1 MKAARWLVIAAAL
14 LAAGCARE
22 KVQPQQLANVTAS
35 PQANASLPLSLSFN
49 SLNGKTIVIADA
61 LAARPS
67 ILLFADFTCS
77 NLCGP
82 TLSLIAHSLA
92 ESGLRAGSDFRLI
105 VIGIDPKDSAADARA
120 MKQKQLPAGFPAVF
134 LRGNEANIH
143 AATNAL
149 GYRYEYDAQH
159 DQFAHSADAYVLDA
173 SGRVSRVLNG
183 LTASAR
189 DLRLALV
196 GASNREIGT
205 FRDHLQLLCYGFD
218 PAKGTYSIAVNRILI
233 AACCLTVLSLAGMI
247 LLLSFGRVK
256 RA

>member
-1 MKAARWLVIAAAL
+1 MKAVRWLAVAAAL
-14 LAAGCARE
+14 FAAGCARE
-22 KVQPQQLANVTAS
+22 EVKPQQLANVTAS
-35 PQANASLPLSLSFN
+35 PQANAALPLSLSF
-49 SLNGKTIVIADA
+49 SIPNGKSITVAEAI
-61 LAARPS
+61 AARPS
-67 ILLFADFTCS
+67 VLLFADFTCS
-77 NLCGP
+77 SLCGP

-92 ESGLRAGSDFRLI
+92 ESGLQAGSDFRLV

-134 LRGNEANIH
+134 LRGDESDIH

-149 GYRYEYDAQH
+149 GYRYEYDPQH

-173 SGRVSRVLNG
+173 SGHVSRVLNG

-218 PAKGTYSIAVNRILI
+218 PSKGTYSVAVNRILA

-247 LLLSFGRVK
+247 LLLSFGRPK